1 VFQERQGLIVS
12 IITKGKEGQWDVDVF
27 LLACISSVERLVSSV
42 YAQEGLKAAPWIPV
56 IP

>member
-1 VFQERQGLIVS
+1 LFQERGGLTVS
-12 IITKGKEGQWDVDVF
+12 ITTKGKEGHWDMDLF

-42 YAQEGLKAAPWIPV
+42 YAQEELKAAPWIPV